1 MSIEAIGII
10 TFLAGGLCFVLGLTF
25 AVQVFVVSTLFGAS
39 AALVVTSMSNANVQP
54 AHLLLFFFAAFI
66 ALRPELLRRGTSCL
80 QFPRAGFWLL
90 LTVLYGIA
98 TALVMP
104 RLFAG
109 LTSVFTVRSDNG
121 PMLAPLAPSSGNLT
135 QTAYFVGDLIC
146 FVAIYSC
153 ASTRAGLRAVAYG
166 LLICAGVNLSF
177 AAADLVTY
185 WTGTGDLL
193 AFVRNASYRLLNDTE
208 VSGFKR
214 IVGSFSEAASFA
226 YVTLGMLA
234 FAGRLWLCGVFPRLT
249 LSLATLSLAAL
260 IFSTSTTA
268 YVGLAT
274 FFAVIYL
281 ESLLRTL
288 TRTVTI
294 QMFCFSCFLPVLL
307 VTFVIILALN
317 DAQWSYV
324 TDLFNNM
331 VLSKLSSNSGIE
343 RTAWNEQALRVF
355 LDTDGFGAGIGSLRA
370 SSFPVA
376 VLASIG
382 VVGALTYG
390 AFLFCILCGPGED
403 VGTIED
409 AFRLS
414 ARWACL
420 ALLIAASIAASFL
433 DLGLVF
439 FVFAALASARPKVN
453 ELPRTAVLRG
463 RAAQATAVKAH
474 FYADPLAY

>member
-10 TFLAGGLCFVLGLTF
+10 TLLAGAFCFVLGLKF
-25 AVQVFVVSTLFGAS
+25 ATQVFVVSTLFGAS

-54 AHLLLFFFAAFI
+54 AHLLLIFFAAFV
-66 ALRPELLRRGTSCL
+66 ALQPEFLRRGARCL

-90 LTVLYGIA
+90 LTVLYGVA
-98 TALVMP
+98 TAMVMP

-109 LTSVFTVRSDNG
+109 LTNVFAVRSDGG
-121 PMLAPLAPSSGNLT
+121 PMLIPLAPSSGNLT
-135 QTAYFVGDLIC
+135 QTAYFVGDFIC
-146 FVAIYSC
+146 FFSVYSC

-166 LLICAGVNLSF
+166 LLICAAVNLSF

-185 WTGTGDLL
+185 WTGTGELL

-234 FAGRLWLCGVFPRLT
+234 FAGRLWLSGVYPRWT
-249 LSLATLSLAAL
+249 LSLATLSVAAL

-274 FFAVIYL
+274 FVAVAYL
-281 ESLLRTL
+281 DSLFRTL

-294 QMFCFSCFLPVLL
+294 QMFCFSCILPILL
-307 VTFVIILALN
+307 VTFVVVLALN

-324 TDLFNNM
+324 MDLFNTM
-331 VLSKLSSNSGIE
+331 VLNKLSSNSGIE
-343 RTAWNEQALRVF
+343 RTAWNGQALSAF

-376 VLASIG
+376 VLGSIG
-382 VVGALTYG
+382 VIGGLTYG
-390 AFLFCILCGPGED
+390 AFLICILCGPRD
-403 VGTIED
+403 HSGTLED
-409 AFRLS
+409 AFQLS

-420 ALLIAASIAASFL
+420 ALLIAASIAASFI
-433 DLGLVF
+433 DLGLLF
-439 FVFAALASARPKVN
+439 FIFAGLASARPKAT
-453 ELPRTAVLRG
+453 LPRPATVRG
-463 RAAQATAVKAH
+463 RSVRSSAIKAYS
-474 FYADPLAY
+474 YADPLTD